1 MATLES
7 QDNVKLHGNQ
17 SVAGVKT
24 FTDSPIV
31 PTPSSPTDAANKDYV
46 DTALPSYINGTAV
59 LSFPAAY
66 EDSFAITTVLNS
78 TITNALVKSVSFI
91 PLVSDNHD
99 SLDDF
104 QWDGLT
110 FNIENIVDGV
120 SFDIRATASNNTWGN
135 YNVKYLIQI

>member
-1 MATLES
+1 MATL
-7 QDNVKLHGNQ
+7 VP
-17 SVAGVKT
+17 VA
-24 FTDSPIV
+24 SPPI
-31 PTPSSPTDAANKDYV
+31 T
-46 DTALPSYINGTAV
+46 GTAV

-66 EDSFAITTVLNS
+66 EDSFAITTVLNA

-91 PLVSDNHD
+91 PQVSANHD

-120 SFDIRATASNNTWGN
+120 SFDIRATSSNNTWGD